1 MVSGTRPAI
10 PDPAAPGWSLSRW
23 WRSSLRRRVIL
34 TTVLVGTVLALLLG
48 TFLYQ
53 RVARGLVEQAVDN
66 AQRDAAQQV
75 SLAQEAFDSTDR
87 TDDFGLRTLAYE
99 QILTMAGS
107 SVDDGRR
114 VLLLP
119 ALENDP
125 PPVVESM
132 SFGLSTPEA
141 PAGSSTPQAPAGLQE
156 AISAD
161 PENQQSVVVPVSLDV
176 DGSPTTATVIGSR
189 VTLPRAGAYDLLLV
203 YPMER
208 EQQTLAL
215 VRQLFLGGGAGLVLL
230 MAGLAVVATRMVTRP
245 VAKVAQ
251 VSQQLARGRLDERV
265 PVHGH
270 DEIAQLATSFN
281 TMADSLQHQIRELRS
296 LSQLQQRFVSDVS
309 HELRTPLTT
318 MRMAADVLH
327 SSREDFTLPVARSA
341 ELLDQELDR
350 FEDLLSEL
358 LEISRFD
365 SGAVTLERHEEDLR
379 ALVEAA
385 VDGVRPL
392 ADRLGSALVV
402 RLPDSPVL
410 VEMDGRRI
418 SRVLRNLLTNAV
430 EHGEGRP
437 VEVTVTATPQ
447 VASCSVRD
455 HGIGLTPEQQQ
466 HVFDRFWRA
475 DTSRARTTGG
485 TGLGLAIALE
495 DARVHGG
502 RLQVGSAPGE
512 GACFR
517 LLLPRSATYVIA
529 DEPGPVPLPAA
540 HPAPGPVPA
549 VAASRTPDEAVR
561 ARPSRE
567 AGPGPSPSTPEDA
580 FVPPVTLALATREET
595 P

>member
-1 MVSGTRPAI
+1 M
-10 PDPAAPGWSLSRW
+10 
-23 WRSSLRRRVIL
+23 
-34 TTVLVGTVLALLLG
+34 LVGTVLALLLG

-75 SLAQEAFDSTDR
+75 SQAQEAFDSTDR
-87 TDDFGLRTLAYE
+87 TDDFGLRTLARE
-99 QILTMAGS
+99 QIDTMVGTSA
-107 SVDDGRR
+107 DDGRR

-125 PPVVESM
+125 APVVEAM
-132 SFGLSTPEA
+132 WIGL
-141 PAGSSTPQAPAGLQE
+141 STPQAPPGLQE
-156 AISAD
+156 AVSAD
-161 PENQQSVVVPVSLDV
+161 PENQQTIVVPVALDGQETPV
-176 DGSPTTATVIGSR
+176 TATVIGSR

-203 YPMER
+203 YSLER

-215 VRQLFLGGGAGLVLL
+215 VRQLFLGGGGGLVLL

-245 VAKVAQ
+245 VAKVAH
-251 VSQQLARGRLDERV
+251 VSQQLARGMLDERV

-327 SSREDFTLPVARSA
+327 SSREDFPLPVARSA

-350 FEDLLSEL
+350 FEELLSEL

-365 SGAVTLERHEEDLR
+365 SGAVTLERHEEDLV
-379 ALVEAA
+379 ALVQAA

-392 ADRLGSALVV
+392 ADRLGSELVLH
-402 RLPDSPVL
+402 LPAAPVP
-410 VEMDGRRI
+410 VQMDGRRI

-437 VEVTVTATPQ
+437 VEVVVAATPQ

-455 HGIGLTPEQQQ
+455 HGIGLTTDQQQ

-502 RLQVGSAPGE
+502 WLQVGSAPGQ

-529 DEPGPVPLPAA
+529 DEPAPVPP
-540 HPAPGPVPA
+540 PAPAPSPAPHEVRAPVP
-549 VAASRTPDEAVR
+549 VAARAPGRGAESRPLPEPV
-561 ARPSRE
+561 PV
-567 AGPGPSPSTPEDA
+567 PGPSTPEDA
-580 FVPPVTLALATREET
+580 FVPPVTLALAAREER